1 MNEGQS
7 PLRETNKGI
16 EEPRERKN
24 QMASIVRLGKGKQP
38 PRGIEFIGPD
48 GKRHRLRIGKV
59 DADTAGK
66 FKRGIEQLLNSVRLG
81 TTLPDEWAG
90 WLASVDDAL
99 VNRMAAAGLCS
110 ARVACPNLGVAFE
123 QYVQRRAVEL
133 KPSSLKRI
141 QDTGKRM
148 RAFFG
153 DWVLMR
159 SIGPAQVKDWRGALL
174 KDKLS
179 EATVRTDCRNA
190 KAFFADAIER
200 GQLRGK
206 NPFDAV
212 PVTAIASQR
221 EHRIS
226 AIQTRALL
234 DACPN
239 AKWRVLVGLLRFA
252 GLRCPSETHSV
263 TWADVDWL
271 RNALRV
277 YAPKTNQ
284 TRMVP
289 ICADLLGLLRD
300 AWDAAPE
307 GATTIVGVPRNNRHK
322 RLKAIIERAGL
333 TVWPKLFQVF
343 RMTRRSEWL
352 DAGVPAAY
360 VNAWMGHSG
369 RVGDTHYT
377 VLSETIFKA
386 ATAAVEC
393 PEPEP
398 QNVTAKSGAKSGAAG
413 GRNGQKW
420 AESDSAGDVG
430 PECENADIPCETAC
444 FSAFEEMNAP
454 GLEPGTYGLKVPES
468 ASSQPQK
475 EPRITAPNGD
485 ALECLPAGCQQ
496 NAGHLDATSVYLL
509 GLFRRLSLLEQQTFL
524 RMLSEQVNG
533 RMDADADAL
542 PEPAMPEPAVPTEQ
556 R

>member
-1 MNEGQS
+1 
-7 PLRETNKGI
+7 
-16 EEPRERKN
+16 
-24 QMASIVRLGKGKQP
+24 MASIVRLGKGKQP
-38 PRGIEFIGPD
+38 PRGIEFFGVD
-48 GKRHRLRIGKV
+48 GKRHRLRLGKV
-59 DADTAGK
+59 DADTAAK

-81 TTLPDEWAG
+81 TTLPDEWAV
-90 WLASVDDAL
+90 WLAAVDDAI
-99 VNRMAAAGLCS
+99 VGRMASMGLCS
-110 ARVACPNLGVAFE
+110 ARAACPNLGVAFDA
-123 QYVQRRAVEL
+123 YVTRRAVEL
-133 KPSSLKRI
+133 KPASIKRI
-141 QDTGKRM
+141 EATGKRM
-148 RAFFG
+148 RAYFG
-153 DWVLMR
+153 DWVPMR
-159 SIGPAQVKDWRGALL
+159 SIGPAQVKDWRGSML

-179 EATVRTDCRNA
+179 EASVRTDCRNA

-212 PVTAIASQR
+212 PTTAIASQR

-226 AIQTRALL
+226 AAETRALL

-239 AKWRVLVGLLRFA
+239 SKWRVLVGLLRFA

-263 TWADVDWL
+263 TWADVDWQ

-277 YAPKTNQ
+277 YAPKTNR
-284 TRMVP
+284 TRTVP
-289 ICADLLGLLRD
+289 ICSDLLGLLED
-300 AWDAAPE
+300 AWDVAGDDATPT
-307 GATTIVGVPRNNRHK
+307 TTIVGLPTNNRH
-322 RLKAIIERAGL
+322 RGMLAIMGRAG
-333 TVWPKLFQVF
+333 VDAWGNLFQVF
-343 RMTRRSEWL
+343 RQTRRSEWL

-369 RVGDTHYT
+369 RVGDAHYT

-468 ASSQPQK
+468 ASSETQK

-485 ALECLPAGCQQ
+485 APECLPAGCQQ
-496 NAGHLDATSVYLL
+496 NAGQLDGTSAYLL
-509 GLFRRLSLLEQQTFL
+509 SLWRRLSLLEQQTFL
-524 RMLSEQVNG
+524 RLLSEQVNG

-542 PEPAMPEPAVPTEQ
+542 PEPVVPEPVVPTGQ